1 MAKKIKVSDIVFMN
15 VVTLLGVRWFAT
27 AAQYGA
33 ASIILWILAALLFFV
48 PMSFILAEFS
58 SVFPESKGG
67 IVEWVKEI
75 FGEETAFYTSWFCLI
90 TNIFYYPTILTFA
103 AISIAYI
110 FFPNIAENKLYVT
123 SFVIFFYWFV
133 TYFNVK
139 GIKVIAF
146 VAKLTGLFGNILPI
160 VTIILLA
167 IVSAFILKNPI
178 PTDYSFQ
185 SWIPKFNSGNLLFL
199 VTLSY
204 ALAGGEITSAFVT
217 DLENP
222 KKDFPKAT
230 LISALVIALCYIFGT
245 VAITLLLSPEEIG
258 AASGIFAVIIKATGN
273 IGMPWIGTI
282 LCFLIALTAIA
293 SLLIWTVGIIKMFT
307 EGNDPKYVPEFLRK
321 ENKYDVPANALIV
334 QGIVVTCIV
343 LLTSFMKS
351 VENIYM
357 VLVIMATVTQF
368 LIYLIVLLA
377 YFKLKFS
384 IQKQGRMSGIF
395 EIPGKKP
402 GAFIAFL
409 VATISTVITLLIPI
423 FSPGDNNIFIYEL
436 EIIGGPI
443 LFTFVAWLIIKRGNK
458 RANSS

>member
-1 MAKKIKVSDIVFMN
+1 MTKKIKVSDIVFMN

-33 ASIILWILAALLFFV
+33 ASIILWGLAAFLFFV

-58 SVFPESKGG
+58 SVFPNSKGG
-67 IVEWVKEI
+67 IVDWVKEI
-75 FGEETAFYTSWFCLI
+75 FGEEIAFYTSWFCLI

-110 FFPNIAENKLYVT
+110 FFPQLAENKVYVT
-123 SFVIFFYWFV
+123 SFVIISYWLV
-133 TYFNVK
+133 TYLNVK

-146 VAKLTGLFGNILPI
+146 VAKLTGLFGNLLPI
-160 VTIILLA
+160 FTIIILA
-167 IVSAFILKNPI
+167 GVSVLILKNPI
-178 PTDYSFQ
+178 PTDYSWGN
-185 SWIPKFNSGNLLFL
+185 WIPKFNSTNLLFL

-222 KKDFPKAT
+222 KKEFPKAT
-230 LISALVIALCYIFGT
+230 LISAALIALCYIFGT
-245 VAITLLLSPEEIG
+245 IALTLLLSPKDIG
-258 AASGIFAVIIKATGN
+258 AASGIFDVIFKATAN
-273 IGMPWIGTI
+273 VGMPWIGTV
-282 LCFLIALTAIA
+282 LCFLIAITAVA

-321 ENKYDVPANALIV
+321 ENKHNVPANALIC
-334 QGIVVTCIV
+334 QGIVVTIIV

-357 VLVIMATVTQF
+357 VLVVMATITQF
-368 LIYLIVLLA
+368 LIYLIVLFA

-384 IQKQGRMSGIF
+384 MQKNEKLSSIF

-409 VATISTVITLLIPI
+409 IATISTVITLLIPV
-423 FSPGDNNIFIYEL
+423 FSPGDNNILIYEF

-443 LFTFVAWLIIKRGNK
+443 IFTIVAWLIIKRTNK
-458 RANSS
+458 KSSIS